1 MPTSVRITEPV
12 RSARLRRPLVSSVTK
27 DSDIR
32 GLALH
37 VTSTRS
43 FWALTYQPRGIN
55 PSTGKRWGGGVRYEL
70 GDAMLMT
77 VAEART
83 AALAAKLVVRAGGSP
98 HHERLAS
105 TASAVAQ
112 RAVLPLT
119 VDDALA
125 AYTAAL
131 MNRRQPSEAT
141 RRKSVHYARKA
152 VRLMKAGPIP
162 PTALTQAMAR
172 VMLETMQ
179 GSEGERH
186 LVFRGLSRFLAWS
199 CKQGGLIE
207 HNPCDRLDRDEKPR
221 GAAARDHVPSLE
233 ELRAVWNAV
242 EDDPQRDLVRFLLLT
257 PLRRDEAAG
266 LAWSEINLQQRRLR
280 ISASRA
286 KTREAHE
293 LPLSEPVMAML
304 EARSEKS
311 ELVFPNT
318 DGNPYHGFHGLLARL
333 RARIGHGDTKKAER
347 FSFHDVRRAFVSHLA
362 ERGFDVDL
370 LDQCLGHSRK
380 GVFGVYQRASRMAE
394 RGRAM
399 EAWAGLVTGAGE
411 GGRVLAFPARQA
423 R

>member
-1 MPTSVRITEPV
+1 MPTPVKITEPV
-12 RSARLRRPLVSSVTK
+12 RSARLRRPLVPSVTK
-27 DSDIR
+27 DSEIR
-32 GLALH
+32 ELALH

-55 PSTGKRWGGGVRYEL
+55 PSTGKRWGGGVRHEL

-77 VAEART
+77 VEEART
-83 AALAAKLVVRAGGSP
+83 DALEAKLVVRAGGSP

-112 RAVLPLT
+112 RAVLPST
-119 VDDALA
+119 VDDALG

-199 CKQGGLIE
+199 CKQGLIE
-207 HNPCDRLDRDEKPR
+207 HNPCDGLDRDEKPR

-257 PLRRDEAAG
+257 PVAPRRG
-266 LAWSEINLQQRRLR
+266 RRLGMER
-280 ISASRA
+280 SRLA
-286 KTREAHE
+286 AAAH
-293 LPLSEPVMAML
+293 PNLSDPRQNP
-304 EARSEKS
+304 RS
-311 ELVFPNT
+311 P
-318 DGNPYHGFHGLLARL
+318 
-333 RARIGHGDTKKAER
+333 
-347 FSFHDVRRAFVSHLA
+347 
-362 ERGFDVDL
+362 
-370 LDQCLGHSRK
+370 
-380 GVFGVYQRASRMAE
+380 
-394 RGRAM
+394 
-399 EAWAGLVTGAGE
+399 
-411 GGRVLAFPARQA
+411 
-423 R
+423 